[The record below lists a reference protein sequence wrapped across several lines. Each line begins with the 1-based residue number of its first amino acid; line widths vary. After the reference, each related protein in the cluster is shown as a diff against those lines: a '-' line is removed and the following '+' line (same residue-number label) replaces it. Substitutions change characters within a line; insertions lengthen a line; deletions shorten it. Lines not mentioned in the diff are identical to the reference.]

1 MTALVTASS
10 NKDLGKLVSEH
21 KSTTRGFLKVVGF
34 SLIGLAIASGFL
46 CGAILSDDS
55 NIGGRIIMGIFGL
68 MFLLVPALGVYGLVR
83 GRDNAIRIHENG
95 IAVRKL
101 GVDTSLLWDDIAS
114 YDDGS
119 FLIIGTKEGASLEF
133 GMDSLNGA
141 GEILSKLRDEVTT
154 KRAVPRMKATLLE
167 GKAGELE
174 SDGETA
180 GTSENGV
187 TDVLGFTVDVE
198 GITPFD
204 SAELLPWK
212 AVTGCEVEEKTIES
226 GKFTLVIAYV
236 VVSTSS
242 GKFRAIMNNRSNRDA
257 MLGLCKEMMSA

>member
-1 MTALVTASS
+1 VTASS

-46 CGAILSDDS
+46 YGAILSGDS

-68 MFLLVPALGVYGLVR
+68 MFLSVPALGVYGLVR
-83 GRDNAIRIHENG
+83 GRDNAIRVYENG
-95 IAVRKL
+95 IAIRKL
-101 GVDTSLLWDDIAS
+101 GTDTTLVWDDIAS

-119 FLIIGTKEGASLEF
+119 FLIIETKDGASLEF
-133 GMDSLNGA
+133 GMSSLG
-141 GEILSKLRDEVTT
+141 GLSGILSKLRDEVIT
-154 KRAVPRMKATLLE
+154 KRTVPRMKATLLE
-167 GKAGELE
+167 GKAGEFE
-174 SDGETA
+174 SDSEMKSTP
-180 GTSENGV
+180 ENGV

-204 SAELLPWK
+204 SNDLVPWK
-212 AVTGCEVEEKTIES
+212 QVTSCEVEEKTIAS

-236 VVSTSS
+236 VISTNS
-242 GKFRAIMNNRSNRDA
+242 GKFRAIMNNRSNREA